1 MEPGGKM
8 GFIDHSGNYVIT
20 PELSYFDSR
29 DYVFKH
35 GVCCIENKD
44 EKQGLLGRNG
54 EWVLPQ
60 EYDYIIY
67 IPETDMFVPV
77 KAGKYGLVRNGSF
90 EWVYPM
96 EYDDISWT
104 DAPSGEGFILYK
116 DFCSKHVSLYGTV
129 LNAFLVDETSELKYM
144 TKYNSDCSDEY
155 AISDKV
161 MAFRVNSLWGMMDK
175 ATGKVLVPAKYGDVN
190 LASESVIKCSLEYDS
205 DDCVLYDLKGRKIEQ

>member
-1 MEPGGKM
+1 
-8 GFIDHSGNYVIT
+8 
-20 PELSYFDSR
+20 
-29 DYVFKH
+29 
-35 GVCCIENKD
+35 
-44 EKQGLLGRNG
+44 
-54 EWVLPQ
+54 
-60 EYDYIIY
+60 
-67 IPETDMFVPV
+67 MFVPV

-116 DFCSKHVSLYGTV
+116 DFCSKHVSLDGTV